1 MAITSG
7 AESKSGEENM
17 TATATNTEQP
27 RPQEVD
33 LSSELRI
40 QRILVPIDF
49 TSASRQGLRY
59 AVNLARQF
67 GAKITLIHV
76 VRAARSSEFTR
87 IGILLEGKGHEADA
101 QKELAKMAEQE
112 LGREIN
118 GGAIVVR
125 GGPPYEIDRAAAE
138 LGVDL
143 IVTGTH
149 GYTGVEH
156 FFFGSTTEEIVH
168 NASCPVL
175 TIRQPLVPVRFPDD
189 DECVFKRILA
199 PVSLTTR
206 SGGALGYAAAL
217 ARRCDG
223 EVVLLYAAHADS
235 GRSFA
240 RQQAIAP
247 SRQLEILRE
256 RLVSA
261 GIKASLE
268 VCCGKPSREIA
279 DCAWQQKA
287 DLIVVNSH
295 SQVGLWTY
303 FGRGTA
309 ERVVRRATCPV
320 LVVRSDG
327 WKRTWNVPRKDES
340 MAKAA

>member
-1 MAITSG
+1 
-7 AESKSGEENM
+7 M
-17 TATATNTEQP
+17 TAIATNTEQTG
-27 RPQEVD
+27 PQEVD

-59 AVNLARQF
+59 AVNLARKF
-67 GAKITLIHV
+67 GAKIALIHV
-76 VRAARSSEFTR
+76 VPAARSSAFTR
-87 IGILLEGKGHEADA
+87 VGVLWEEKGREADA
-101 QKELAKMAEQE
+101 HTELARMAEQE

-118 GGAIVVR
+118 GGVFVAR
-125 GGPPYEIDRAAAE
+125 GGPPYEIDRAAAV

-149 GYTGVEH
+149 GYTGVEY
-156 FFFGSTTEEIVH
+156 FFFGSTAERIVH

-175 TIRQPLVPVRFPDD
+175 TIRQPLVPVRFPDT
-189 DECVFKRILA
+189 DECEFKRILV
-199 PVSLTTR
+199 PVSLSRR

-217 ARRCDG
+217 ARRCAG
-223 EVVLLYAAHADS
+223 EVVLLYAAPADR

-240 RQQAIAP
+240 RQEAIAP

-256 RLVSA
+256 RLVRA
-261 GIKASLE
+261 GIKASAE

-287 DLIVVNSH
+287 DLVVVNSH
-295 SQVGLWTY
+295 SQAGLWTY

-320 LVVRSDG
+320 LVVRSDV
-327 WKRTWNVPRKDES
+327 WERTSNVPRKEQS

>member
-1 MAITSG
+1 
-7 AESKSGEENM
+7 M
-17 TATATNTEQP
+17 TATATKTEQA

-33 LSSELRI
+33 LSFEFRI

-76 VRAARSSEFTR
+76 VTAARSSEFTR
-87 IGILLEGKGHEADA
+87 MGVLLEEKRREADA
-101 QKELAKMAEQE
+101 QTELAKMAEQE

-118 GGAIVVR
+118 GGIFVVR
-125 GGPPYEIDRAAAE
+125 GGLPYEIDRAAAE

-149 GYTGVEH
+149 GYTGAECFV
-156 FFFGSTTEEIVH
+156 FGSTAEAIVR

-189 DECVFKRILA
+189 NECGFKRILL
-199 PVSLTTR
+199 PVSLTRR

-223 EVVLLYAAHADS
+223 EVILLYAAPAGN
-235 GRSFA
+235 GRCFG
-240 RQQAIAP
+240 QAIAP
-247 SRQLEILRE
+247 GRQLEILRD
-256 RLVSA
+256 RLVNA

-279 DCAWQQKA
+279 GCAWQQKA

-295 SQVGLWTY
+295 SQPGVWTY

-309 ERVVRRATCPV
+309 ERIVRRATCPV
-320 LVVRSDG
+320 LVVRGDG
-327 WKRTWNVPRKDES
+327 WERTSNVPGKDEA